1 MYAPAY
7 ISSPRVKFVYLAAMF
22 TAVLVCSGPCDF
34 FPCVIPSDT
43 LGEFGAVYWKVQ
55 KHLKH
60 SNYKPEFIFPIPNL
74 FFQCLM
80 LKYGP
85 FSTHTSKARIRDPL

>member
-43 LGEFGAVYWKVQ
+43 LGEFGAVY
-55 KHLKH
+55 
-60 SNYKPEFIFPIPNL
+60 
-74 FFQCLM
+74 
-80 LKYGP
+80 
-85 FSTHTSKARIRDPL
+85 